1 MGYYLNMLGNKKED
15 PATGRMPDEN
25 YAREIMQLFSIGL
38 YQLNLDGTPLLNGSG
53 QPIET
58 YTQSDVSNLARVFTG
73 WTRSSIS
80 TDDPNYARQP
90 MVFRS
95 ADHSTL
101 NATFLG
107 VTVSNADGLV
117 ALERALDVIFMHPNV
132 GPFFG
137 KHLIQ
142 RLVTSNPSPA
152 YISRVAAAFN
162 NNGSGVRG
170 DMKAVIRAVLL
181 DEEARTDANL
191 QSPSFGKLRE
201 PYLRY
206 VQWARTFRVS
216 SLDGHWRMYN
226 LGQGRLL
233 NQQALDSPSVFN
245 FFRPGYIPPNSV
257 IAQQRLVAP
266 EFQIIDEVSTANYL
280 NTMQNFIAYGTGYL
294 NGYPNQL
301 PGAKPNL
308 QPDYSVELTLAANAS
323 VLLKHLNL
331 KLCAGQM
338 SAETELTIRD
348 AINTIAIRSDTPAN
362 NETDLKKRIHAAIFL
377 TMACPDYL
385 IQK

>member
-1 MGYYLNMLGNKKED
+1 
-15 PATGRMPDEN
+15 
-25 YAREIMQLFSIGL
+25 
-38 YQLNLDGTPLLNGSG
+38 
-53 QPIET
+53 
-58 YTQSDVSNLARVFTG
+58 
-73 WTRSSIS
+73 
-80 TDDPNYARQP
+80 

-226 LGQGRLL
+226 LGRGRLL

-294 NGYPNQL
+294 NGHPNPR
-301 PGAKPNL
+301 PGAKSNL

-348 AINTIAIRSDTPAN
+348 AINTIGIRTDTPAHN
-362 NETDLKKRIHAAIFL
+362 KVDLMERVHAAIFL

>member
-1 MGYYLNMLGNKKED
+1 
-15 PATGRMPDEN
+15 
-25 YAREIMQLFSIGL
+25 
-38 YQLNLDGTPLLNGSG
+38 
-53 QPIET
+53 
-58 YTQSDVSNLARVFTG
+58 
-73 WTRSSIS
+73 
-80 TDDPNYARQP
+80 
-90 MVFRS
+90 
-95 ADHSTL
+95 
-101 NATFLG
+101 
-107 VTVSNADGLV
+107 
-117 ALERALDVIFMHPNV
+117 MHPNV